1 MRRRDLITA
10 ALAAPIAAPLAL
22 PALLRQ
28 ARAEPVEPLDS
39 LLSPTLPPLKIN
51 PALRTRLL
59 TLMRAHG
66 RGNADFDPAR
76 RPYAVFDWDN
86 TSIMNDCEETL
97 FLTLIDRFAFRLP
110 PVELAQA
117 LRSGAPEGPFAA
129 AYRNAAGAPVSFADL
144 AADIEADYAALAA
157 AYGLPAPPE
166 KRADLAKDERLQSL
180 RAKLFF
186 LYNALTDTFGDRVGD
201 AWMVGLLAGGTVE
214 ELQALAR
221 LNNDET
227 LGRAMAELTFTSPR
241 ARPGKA
247 GVVSQTHLDGLR
259 LTPEIA
265 CIQHAL
271 MAAGID
277 VFVVSASCEEV
288 VKVFACDPRYGYN
301 LPEANVYG
309 IRMQR
314 RDGRMDWRP
323 AQNWPITWGP
333 GKVDAIRRT
342 FVDARGFGPLAV
354 FGDSDGDFNMLSEF
368 PDTELGVIVN
378 RVKGGGIGEL
388 SRKAAAQMGSPAP
401 RFMLQG
407 RNEATGEWRPSA
419 ATLKLGEEA
428 EMLVRA

>member
-1 MRRRDLITA
+1 MRRRDLLSA
-10 ALAAPIAAPLAL
+10 ALAVPFAVPLA
-22 PALLRQ
+22 AGG
-28 ARAEPVEPLDS
+28 ARAEPSEPLAGAGDPI
-39 LLSPTLPPLKIN
+39 LAPLKIS

-59 TLMRAHG
+59 GLMRSHG

-97 FLTLIDRFAFRLP
+97 FLTLINRFAFRLAP
-110 PVELAQA
+110 PEFGAA
-117 LRSGAPEGPFAA
+117 LRSGVPAAPLAGT
-129 AYRNAAGAPVSFADL
+129 YRNAAGAAVAFADL
-144 AADIEADYAALAA
+144 VTDIEADYAALAG

-166 KRADLAKDERLQSL
+166 KLGDLAKDDRLQSL

-186 LYNALTDTFGDRVGD
+186 AYNALTDTFGDRLGD

-214 ELQALAR
+214 DLQALAR

-227 LGRAMAELTFTSPR
+227 LGRAMAEVTFTSPHS
-241 ARPGKA
+241 RPGKA
-247 GVVSQTHLDGLR
+247 GIVSQTHLDGLR

-271 MAAGID
+271 MVAGID

-301 LPEANVYG
+301 LPETNVFG

-314 RDGRMDWRP
+314 RDGKLDWRP
-323 AQNWPITWGP
+323 ATDWPITWGP
-333 GKVDAIRRT
+333 GKVEVIRRMM
-342 FVDARGFGPLAV
+342 VDARGFGPLAV

-368 PDTELGVIVN
+368 ADTQLGVIVN

-388 SRKAAAQMGSPAP
+388 SRKAAAQMADIAP

-407 RNEATGEWRPSA
+407 RNENTGEWRPA
-419 ATLKLGEEA
+419 PQTLKLGQSA
-428 EMLVRA
+428 ESLVRA

>member
-1 MRRRDLITA
+1 MRRRDLLSA
-10 ALAAPIAAPLAL
+10 ALAAPLAGFIAARAAQAEPIEPLAGAGDPIL
-22 PALLRQ
+22 A
-28 ARAEPVEPLDS
+28 
-39 LLSPTLPPLKIN
+39 PLKIS

-59 TLMRAHG
+59 ALMRAHG
-66 RGNADFDPAR
+66 RGNSDFDPAR

-97 FLTLIDRFAFRLP
+97 FLTLINRFAFRLAP
-110 PVELAQA
+110 AEFGAA
-117 LRSGAPEGPFAA
+117 LRSGVPAAPLAG
-129 AYRNAAGAPVSFADL
+129 AYRNAAGAPVAFADL
-144 AADIEADYAALAA
+144 VADIDADYAALAA
-157 AYGLPAPPE
+157 AYSLPAASD
-166 KRADLAKDERLQSL
+166 KIDALVKDDRLQSL

-186 LYNALTDTFGDRVGD
+186 AYNALTDTFGDKLGD

-214 ELQALAR
+214 DLQALAR

-241 ARPGKA
+241 NRPGKA

-301 LPEANVYG
+301 LPETNVFG

-314 RDGRMDWRP
+314 RDGKLDWRP
-323 AQNWPITWGP
+323 ATDWPITWGP
-333 GKVDAIRRT
+333 GKVEVIRRMM
-342 FVDARGFGPLAV
+342 VDARGFGPLAV

-368 PDTELGVIVN
+368 SDTKLGVVVN

-388 SRKAAAQMGSPAP
+388 SRKAAEQMADAAP

-407 RNEATGEWRPSA
+407 RNENTGEWRPA
-419 ATLKLGEEA
+419 PQTLKLGQAA
-428 EMLVRA
+428 ETLVRA

>member
-1 MRRRDLITA
+1 MRRRDLLTA
-10 ALAAPIAAPLAL
+10 ALTLPLAAPLV
-22 PALLRQ
+22 LRS
-28 ARAEPVEPLDS
+28 AMAEPMEPLDAAVAPS
-39 LLSPTLPPLKIN
+39 LPPLKIS
-51 PALRTRLL
+51 PALRARLI
-59 TLMRAHG
+59 TLMRQHG

-97 FLTLIDRFAFRLP
+97 FLTLIERFAFRLP
-110 PVELAQA
+110 PAEFAQA
-117 LRSGAPEGPFAA
+117 LRAGVPEGPFAA
-129 AYRNAAGAPVSFADL
+129 AYRNAAGAPVTFADL
-144 AADIEADYAALAA
+144 AADIDADYAALAA
-157 AYGLPAPPE
+157 AYGTPAPPE
-166 KRADLAKDERLQSL
+166 KRADLARDERLQSL
-180 RAKLFF
+180 KAKLFF
-186 LYNALTDTFGDRVGD
+186 TYNAITDTFGDLVGD
-201 AWMVGLLAGGTVE
+201 GWMVGFLAGGTPE
-214 ELQALAR
+214 DLQALAR

-301 LPEANVYG
+301 LPEAHVYG

-419 ATLKLGEEA
+419 ATLKLGQETEA
-428 EMLVRA
+428 LVRA